1 LTQRLIRAG
10 RGISLDATRSRAQ
23 EEQVRATLPALV
35 GTKQVALFRLATLTG
50 RPPAEF
56 DRGVATCTQE
66 PHLDRAIPIGDGTA
80 LL

>member
-1 LTQRLIRAG
+1 LDACAAGREIGVAQQAVALQSRTTGLTQRLIRAG

-50 RPPAEF
+50 RPP
-56 DRGVATCTQE
+56 
-66 PHLDRAIPIGDGTA
+66 
-80 LL
+80 